1 MQSEAGHS
9 LLGVVPAWVGL
20 AKISVIRIYDCRPCG
35 RYFTAIFHGIAQP
48 ATYNGHQIIY
58 PPQAAADG
66 CIKGQWTGIFG
77 FIAKQHMR
85 VAAQKHCHAITRVIR
100 LQAKLKR
107 WKT

>member
-1 MQSEAGHS
+1 
-9 LLGVVPAWVGL
+9 
-20 AKISVIRIYDCRPCG
+20 
-35 RYFTAIFHGIAQP
+35 
-48 ATYNGHQIIY
+48 YNGHEIIY
-58 PPQAAADG
+58 PLQAAADG